1 VRQRAVWEDER
12 VTSPPAGR
20 RERTGVLVDAA
31 VCVGVAVG
39 LGLSLLSWRAG
50 VGLVALTLLLAA
62 GLRLSLPG
70 ASAGLLVVRSRALDG
85 GVLLVLG
92 FGLLVLA
99 NTVPEG

>member
-1 VRQRAVWEDER
+1 M
-12 VTSPPAGR
+12 TSPPAGR
-20 RERTGVLVDAA
+20 RARTGVLVDVV
-31 VCVGVAVG
+31 VCAGVAVG

-50 VGLVALTLLLAA
+50 VDVVALTLLLAA

-70 ASAGLLVVRSRALDG
+70 GSAGLLLVRSRGLDG